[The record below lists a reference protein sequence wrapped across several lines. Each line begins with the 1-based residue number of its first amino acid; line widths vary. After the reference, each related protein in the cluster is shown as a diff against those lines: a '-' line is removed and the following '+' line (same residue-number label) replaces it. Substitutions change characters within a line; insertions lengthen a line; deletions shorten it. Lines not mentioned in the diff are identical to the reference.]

1 MNAKNFLTLI
11 EREKLVVVVR
21 GKSVDEAKKIVQ
33 ACYEGGVKIIE
44 ITFTVPNA
52 DLLIAEL
59 KKQMKDTDAVIGAGT
74 VLNKQT
80 ADKAISAGA
89 DFIVS
94 PHLDLDLQTYVQQ
107 KGIAYTPGVLTPSE
121 YVSAVSNNAS
131 LVKLFPGDVAKP
143 EGLKAL
149 LGPFPNAKIMPTGG
163 VSYENLDRWFSC
175 GAVAVGAGGNLTK
188 GAKEGN
194 FKEIIAEAKR
204 WLQKIKEI
212 SKK

>member
-33 ACYEGGVKIIE
+33 ACYEGGVKIVE

-74 VLNKQT
+74 VLDKQT

-163 VSYENLDRWFSC
+163 VSYENLDKWFSC

-194 FKEIIAEAKR
+194 FKEITAEAKR
-204 WLQKIKEI
+204 WLQKIQEI
-212 SKK
+212 S

>member
-33 ACYEGGVKIIE
+33 ACYEGGVKIVE

-74 VLNKQT
+74 VLDKQT

-149 LGPFPNAKIMPTGG
+149 LGHSPTQK
-163 VSYENLDRWFSC
+163 LCRR
-175 GAVAVGAGGNLTK
+175 AGCHMKT
-188 GAKEGN
+188 
-194 FKEIIAEAKR
+194 
-204 WLQKIKEI
+204 
-212 SKK
+212 